1 VRPDIFCFSG
11 TNGPLTTEKDK
22 DLMDVVNL
30 IKEMIPNINITHYKM
45 SLSIQQ
51 SSEFSAASVQFSKLR
66 KNKNGGKA
74 VYLNAGDNKKLY
86 VQFPFMRSPYGL
98 SAFTDEGTGRTSYSL
113 DLSFDADNTE
123 AMELHAKLKELDDII
138 VNEVAKNSK
147 EWLGKE
153 FNVAVLKEALYKPI
167 IKPGK
172 EQYAPTIKLKV
183 LTKPDG
189 TFVPECYS
197 MQKEQVTLDSIDKG
211 QKAMAIIDLNQIW
224 FIDNKFGVTIRLQQA
239 LFEQS
244 ARLPAFAFQ
253 GLNLPEANEVVDD
266 IEDDVDDEE

>member
-1 VRPDIFCFSG
+1 
-11 TNGPLTTEKDK
+11 
-22 DLMDVVNL
+22 
-30 IKEMIPNINITHYKM
+30 M

-51 SSEFSAASVQFSKLR
+51 STEFSPASVQFSKLR

-113 DLSFDADNTE
+113 DLSFDPDNAE
-123 AMELHAKLKELDDII
+123 AMELHAKLKELDEKI

-167 IKPGK
+167 VKPGK

-189 TFVPECYS
+189 SFVPECYS
-197 MQKEQVTLDSIDKG
+197 MQKEQVALDTIEKG

-244 ARLPAFAFQ
+244 AKLPSFAFK
-253 GLNLPEANEVVDD
+253 GVTLPDAEEEEVDD
-266 IEDDVDDEE
+266 IDNDVDEDQ